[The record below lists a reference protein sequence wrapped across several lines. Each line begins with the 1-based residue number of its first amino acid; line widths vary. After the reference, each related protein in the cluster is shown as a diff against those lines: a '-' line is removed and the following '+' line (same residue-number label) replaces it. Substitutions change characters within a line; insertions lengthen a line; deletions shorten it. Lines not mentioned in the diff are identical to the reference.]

1 MTLTSDIHT
10 TSTAIANIKQAI
22 INRGVVPTGNITTY
36 AEAINKIPNAALP
49 DKCTIQVV
57 DWDGTILKRE
67 SLNIGD
73 TFTLPTAPTGPSG
86 TTFQGWSSPLTI
98 TNNQLTAVKGT
109 ITIGVNYSIA
119 DTTPQSG
126 LSEFDIS
133 LNSRTGLAVTLNMDG
148 TKNWGDGTTDTEKT
162 HTYAE
167 AGDYTITCNGTTIDS
182 ESWDFGLFGQKKRS
196 SSVNSES
203 NWYVTAVRFANITT
217 IPEYVVANCQ
227 SLKSI
232 SIPSTIASIGEGA
245 FRYCRAL
252 NSLKISSG
260 VTSIG
265 VQAFNYCCALK
276 YLIIPNSVTSIGES
290 AFKECYCLKFIFIPS
305 SVTSIGYETF
315 KYCRG
320 VKYVVIPNSVTS
332 IGNGAFQNIDSIESI
347 AIPGSVTTI
356 PSGMLNESWMKL
368 VTVLEGVENIE
379 GFYNCVPLEEVIL
392 PSTLKEIRDA
402 AFQGCKSLKNIVIP
416 NGVTLIGN
424 SAFINCESLKT
435 ITIPSSVRSIGY
447 DAFHNCFAL
456 TSVAIPSD
464 SQLIQI
470 GYSAFQDCQS
480 LESILIPQ
488 GVTKIGNH
496 STFSGCVALNSI
508 TILGHITSIGSNTFS
523 YCRSLTSLQ
532 VPSTVTSLESEFIL
546 EAFNLMELDL
556 SQLTVIPAISVS
568 SGTNYSF
575 RYTNPELVIKVP
587 QALYDEWVNSESWA
601 YVRDNIV
608 AV

>member
-10 TSTAIANIKQAI
+10 TSTALANIKQAI
-22 INRGVVPTGNITTY
+22 INRGVTPTGNITTY

-109 ITIGVNYSIA
+109 ITIGVDYSVA

-167 AGDYTITCNGTTIDS
+167 AGNYTITCDGTNIDS
-182 ESWDFGLFGQKKRS
+182 DYYIGLFGQSKRNG
-196 SSVNSES
+196 SVDNGS
-203 NWYVTAVRFANITT
+203 NYYVTAIRFANITT
-217 IPEYVVANCQ
+217 IPDCAAANCQ
-227 SLKSI
+227 SLKSV
-232 SIPSTIASIGEGA
+232 SIPSTVTSTGYCA
-245 FRYCRAL
+245 FQYDRAL
-252 NSLKISSG
+252 TSLKISSG
-260 VTSIG
+260 VTSIAEG
-265 VQAFNYCCALK
+265 SFIYCCALK
-276 YLIIPNSVTSIGES
+276 YLIIP
-290 AFKECYCLKFIFIPS
+290 S
-305 SVTSIGYETF
+305 SVTSIGTNAFKECRCLKSIFIPSNVTSIGSETF

-320 VKYVVIPNSVTS
+320 ANYVVIPNSVTS
-332 IGNGAFQNIDSIESI
+332 IGSGAFQNSDSIESI
-347 AIPGSVTTI
+347 AIPGSVTTV

-379 GFYNCVPLEEVIL
+379 GFYNCASLEEVIL
-392 PSTLKEIRDA
+392 PSTLKEIRGS
-402 AFQGCKSLKNIVIP
+402 AFYRCYNLKNIVIP
-416 NGVTLIGN
+416 GGVTLIGDT
-424 SAFINCESLKT
+424 AFRNCESLKA
-435 ITIPSSVRSIGY
+435 ITIPSSVRSIGAN
-447 DAFHNCFAL
+447 AFQECFAL
-456 TSVAIPSD
+456 TSIAIPSD

-470 GYSAFQDCQS
+470 GYSAFQDCWS

-488 GVTKIGNH
+488 GVTNIGSY

-523 YCRSLTSLQ
+523 YCHSLTSLQ
-532 VPSTVTSLESEFIL
+532 IPSTVTSLESGFIN
-546 EAFNLMELDL
+546 EAFNLRELDL

-568 SGTNYSF
+568 SGINYSF
-575 RYTNPELVIKVP
+575 RYSSTELIIKVP
-587 QALYDEWVNSESWA
+587 QALYNEWVNLESWA
-601 YVRDNIV
+601 YIKDRII
-608 AV
+608 AA